1 MRPSVSNEVHFP
13 RTTNNSGVYV
23 VISRLQAVHLV
34 VDDIN
39 TKVKEIASSDY
50 EPTLETFSSFIEK
63 LLVNFSPEYDRY
75 HLDEIVVAAVAP
87 TVSFPPATLLQ
98 SLS

>member
-1 MRPSVSNEVHFP
+1 MKLNVSNELHFS
-13 RTTNNSGVYV
+13 RTSNNSGIYV

-39 TKVKEIASSDY
+39 AKVKEVASSDY
-50 EPTLETFSSFIEK
+50 EPTLETFSSLIEK
-63 LLVNFSPEYDRY
+63 LLVNFSLEYDRY

-87 TVSFPPATLLQ
+87 TVCFPSTT
-98 SLS
+98 